1 MVKKELDLVLSNVH
15 YCAYA
20 SSQLLPFRSCNQP
33 IILDPC
39 DAYGGSPMKLPN
51 YLSGQWLEGAGSGEP
66 LIDPVT
72 GDELA
77 RISSQDVDLRAA
89 CEFARAQGGPALRQL
104 TYAQRAD
111 LLAKAGDTLS
121 ANRDEYFRLSL
132 LNLGA
137 TPADAS
143 FDVDGA
149 IYTMKY
155 YAKIGRALAD
165 GKLLKEGAVV
175 PLSKTGAFV
184 GQHFLVPAKGA
195 AVFINAF
202 NFPAWGFCEKAA
214 PALLSAV
221 PVLVK
226 PASPTAWLTHRMVE
240 DIVKANILPPGAVS
254 LVCGSARELLDHVRE
269 EDIVSFT
276 GSADTAAR
284 VRSHA
289 NVLRRSVRV
298 NIEADSINSAILGP
312 DSAPGTDLFN
322 ILVKEVVKE
331 MTLKAGQKCTTIRRI
346 LVPRQH
352 LKTFGEAV
360 STQLNSMKV
369 GNPRNSEVKVGPVVN
384 KSQQSVC
391 LEGLK
396 RLREECTVVFGGHDD
411 FQPVDADPQKSAFVQ
426 PTLLAC
432 QNGLAA
438 KYVHDVEVFGPV
450 ATLVPYDGPGDL
462 LAMTRRGLGS
472 LVASVFSN
480 DPSFLQEVFLGIG
493 DLHGRI
499 LAVDSSVAGQYTG
512 HGNVVPSCLHGG
524 PGRAGGGEELAGL
537 RALLL
542 YHRRFVLQGP
552 VNCINQV
559 SGLCADTNLL
569 YS

>member
-1 MVKKELDLVLSNVH
+1 
-15 YCAYA
+15 
-20 SSQLLPFRSCNQP
+20 
-33 IILDPC
+33 
-39 DAYGGSPMKLPN
+39 MKLLN
-51 YLSGQWLEGAGSGEP
+51 YISGQWREGSG
-66 LIDPVT
+66 LGTQLLDPVT

-77 RISSQDVDLRAA
+77 RISSDGVDLKAA
-89 CEFARAQGGPALRQL
+89 LEFARSQGGSALRQL

-111 LLAKAGDTLS
+111 LLAKIGELLT

-137 TPADAS
+137 TQADAS

-149 IYTMKY
+149 LYTMKY

-165 GKLLKEGAVV
+165 GKMLKEGAAAS
-175 PLSKTGAFV
+175 LSKTGVFG
-184 GQHFLVPAKGA
+184 GQHFLVPSKGV

-214 PALLSAV
+214 PALLSGV
-221 PVLVK
+221 PILVK
-226 PASPTAWLTHRMVE
+226 PASPTAWLAHKMME
-240 DIVKANILPPGAVS
+240 DVVKSGILPPGAIS

-284 VRSHA
+284 IRTHA
-289 NVLRRSVRV
+289 NIVHRSVRV

-312 DSAPGTDLFN
+312 GCAPGSDLFDL
-322 ILVKEVVKE
+322 LVKEALKE
-331 MTLKAGQKCTTIRRI
+331 ITLKAGQKCTTIRR
-346 LVPRQH
+346 VFAPRQT
-352 LKTFGEAV
+352 LNAFGEAV
-360 STQLNSMKV
+360 SSRLSTTKV
-369 GNPRNSEVKVGPVVN
+369 GNPRNSEVKVGPLVN
-384 KSQQSVC
+384 KAQQSAC

-396 RLREECTVVFGGHDD
+396 KLRSECSVIFGGNDQ
-411 FQPVDADPQKSAFVQ
+411 FEPVEADPQKSAFVQ
-426 PTLLAC
+426 PTLLVS
-432 QNGLAA
+432 NDGLAS

-450 ATLVPYDGPGDL
+450 VTLVAYDSSKDL
-462 LAMTRRGLGS
+462 IPMVRRGSGS

-480 DPSFLQEVFLGIG
+480 DSAFLQEVVLGIG

-499 LAVDSSVAGQYTG
+499 LAVDSAVGAQHTG

-542 YHRRFVLQGP
+542 YHRRFVVQGP
-552 VNCINQV
+552 TNCIKDL